1 MYGDFHPQCILALTV
16 VGKTM
21 NRLDSKGFPVPAR
34 ERFAIGPVQMPGR
47 QGSPEAS
54 LNQAIST
61 T

>member
-47 QGSPEAS
+47 QGLGRS
-54 LNQAIST
+54 
-61 T
+61 